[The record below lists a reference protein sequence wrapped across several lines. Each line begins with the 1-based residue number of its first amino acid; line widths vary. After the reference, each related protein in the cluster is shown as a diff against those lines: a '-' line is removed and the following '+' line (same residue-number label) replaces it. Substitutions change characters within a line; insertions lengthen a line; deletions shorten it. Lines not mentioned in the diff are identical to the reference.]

1 MSRTSSGWC
10 RVPSRVKARAE
21 ARPLR
26 PGRVKLLLVNMWP
39 PRAGGSPSLPR
50 GRPGHTHRAHGLKRA
65 AHPTDVR
72 MSLSRQRAL
81 DESCCGAARP
91 AGRGSLCLALPFG
104 GRSLARSPEAPR
116 STVDRESVQ
125 ARGGGAHT
133 WIVSP
138 APVTVSTEESTA
150 ASLHRGEPAQGPLI
164 PGRHSADSSREAPE
178 CRRHQPKTSGLT
190 LPNPHATVSSSLRV
204 GRRGTRLQLF
214 EWVSQVA
221 GP

>member
-1 MSRTSSGWC
+1 MSRTSSEWC

-21 ARPLR
+21 ARTLR
-26 PGRVKLLLVNMWP
+26 PGRVKILFVNMWS
-39 PRAGGSPSLPR
+39 PRAGGLPVPAAR
-50 GRPGHTHRAHGLKRA
+50 ATGTHPGCMGLRKPP
-65 AHPTDVR
+65 HPRNIRVI
-72 MSLSRQRAL
+72 LSRQRAP
-81 DESCCGAARP
+81 DEGCCGAARP

-104 GRSLARSPEAPR
+104 GSSLAWSPEAPR

-125 ARGGGAHT
+125 ARGGGAHI
-133 WIVSP
+133 WIVGP
-138 APVTVSTEESTA
+138 APVTVSTEKSAA
-150 ASLHRGEPAQGPLI
+150 ASLRRGEPAQGPLI